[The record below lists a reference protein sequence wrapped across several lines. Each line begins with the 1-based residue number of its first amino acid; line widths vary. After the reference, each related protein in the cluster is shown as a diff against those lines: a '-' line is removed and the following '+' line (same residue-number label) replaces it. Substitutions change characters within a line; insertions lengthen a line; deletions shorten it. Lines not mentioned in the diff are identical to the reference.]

1 VYEYDFGDSWIHDLR
16 LEATLPINPRKIYPM
31 CVTGKCSA
39 PPEDCG
45 GPSAFMA
52 NRQYRE
58 TTRMHV
64 FRTAE
69 RLEAEL
75 GPEQFAFDAG
85 CQLEIEESPEPGPP
99 ITVGLDG
106 GYIRGRERRPG
117 GTGCFEVIAGKS
129 IPEEG
134 QSRVFAGVGQID
146 MKPKRRLHEVLLLAL
161 HDWSA
166 YVLANEDGAMNPP
179 TRRLP

>member
-1 VYEYDFGDSWIHDLR
+1 MQGF
-16 LEATLPINPRKIYPM
+16 K
-31 CVTGKCSA
+31 
-39 PPEDCG
+39 
-45 GPSAFMA
+45 
-52 NRQYRE
+52 
-58 TTRMHV
+58 
-64 FRTAE
+64 TAE

-85 CQLEIEESPEPGPP
+85 CQFEIEESPEPGPP

-134 QSRVFAGVGQID
+134 PSKVFAGGGSD
-146 MKPKRRLHEVLLLAL
+146 RYEAETARNRR
-161 HDWSA
+161 SP
-166 YVLANEDGAMNPP
+166 GAGGAA
-179 TRRLP
+179 